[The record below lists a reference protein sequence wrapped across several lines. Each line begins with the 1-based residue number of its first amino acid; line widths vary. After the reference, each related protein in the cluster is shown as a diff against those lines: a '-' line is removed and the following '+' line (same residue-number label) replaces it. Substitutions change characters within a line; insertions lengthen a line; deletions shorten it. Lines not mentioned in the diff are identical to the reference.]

1 VEQRQ
6 NVSLSRTE
14 EAMRRLGAAIDRLE
28 GASAR
33 VGAGDLLLA
42 GELRGA
48 REDYVQL
55 EETARVVSQRLD
67 GVIDRLRDLLEE

>member
-1 VEQRQ
+1 
-6 NVSLSRTE
+6 
-14 EAMRRLGAAIDRLE
+14 MRRLGAAIDRLE

-48 REDYVQL
+48 RDDYDRL
-55 EETARVVSQRLD
+55 EETTKVVAARLD
-67 GVIDRLRDLLEE
+67 DAILRLHDLLEE

>member
-1 VEQRQ
+1 
-6 NVSLSRTE
+6 
-14 EAMRRLGAAIDRLE
+14 MRRLGAAIDRLE

-48 REDYVQL
+48 HEDYAQL
-55 EETARVVSQRLD
+55 EETTRVVAARLD
-67 GVIDRLRDLLEE
+67 DAILRLRDLLED